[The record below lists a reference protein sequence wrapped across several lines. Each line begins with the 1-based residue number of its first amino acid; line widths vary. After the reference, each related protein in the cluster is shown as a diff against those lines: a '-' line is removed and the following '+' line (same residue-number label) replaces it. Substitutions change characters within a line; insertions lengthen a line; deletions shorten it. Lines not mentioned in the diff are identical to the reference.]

1 MAAKERYEL
10 NHNGNVVVHESALCK
25 RQNEMIEELFSQFS
39 WQCTR
44 LESKGSKLTLRI
56 KEPDAEKGRNLT
68 VYRGTIRNED
78 RSAYEK
84 KMQLG
89 SNVDPRKE
97 DKENTLILGI
107 YVFNEGDSLKDAIF
121 VGLPIREDI
130 NYPSNPSLRG
140 GIFVDR
146 LLKQA
151 KTKGFVIDRE
161 NNLVGFRP
169 EFVHF
174 YLDNHYSIHYTNASL
189 SYDMDPEPVEE
200 IAVPGAIDEPW
211 NLIYFGAPG
220 TGKSYKINELAF
232 GDKESGK
239 QPLFSSKNVRRVT
252 FHPEYTYAQFVGCF
266 KPFSRPVLAEDAPAA
281 AIKDAPTAI
290 EYAFVPGPFLET
302 YTQAINNP
310 DEQFLL
316 IIEEINRANP
326 AAVFGDLFQ
335 LLDRSDNGVSE
346 YPIDTPVEMRDY
358 LKKEIGQFI
367 RDEHDKE
374 TGEIVFKEELIGQA
388 VSTLSLPSN
397 MYIWASMNSADQGVF
412 PIDTAFRRRWE
423 YRYVSVN
430 EKSAIDSIGDLVV
443 PVGETGK
450 LVNWNELRC
459 AINNAL
465 LARNVNEDKLLG
477 PFFIKPALL
486 TTSHFN
492 EAFKS
497 KVLFYL
503 REDVMKMRSGK
514 LFSGDSKDLTY
525 SRLCERY
532 DEAGLEIFD
541 EEVFEMPEFIELPSD
556 NEPEI

>member
-10 NHNGNVVVHESALCK
+10 DHSGNVVVHESALCE
-25 RQNEMIEELFSQFS
+25 RQNEMIQELFSQFS
-39 WQCTR
+39 WQCDI
-44 LESKGSKLTLRI
+44 LESKGSRVVLKI
-56 KEPDAEKGRNLT
+56 KEPNAEKSRILT

-78 RSAYEK
+78 RNAYEK

-89 SNVDPRKE
+89 ASVDPRTE
-97 DKENTLILGI
+97 DKENALILGI

-121 VGLPIREDI
+121 VGLPIRENID
-130 NYPSNPSLRG
+130 YPTNPSLRG
-140 GIFVDR
+140 GLFVDR

-161 NNLVGFRP
+161 NRLVGFRP
-169 EFVHF
+169 EFIQF
-174 YLDNHYSIHYTNASL
+174 YLDNHYSIHYTNASP
-189 SYDMDPEPVEE
+189 SYERDPNPAVETVE
-200 IAVPGAIDEPW
+200 TRIINEPW

-232 GDKESGK
+232 GNKENGR
-239 QPLFSSKNVRRVT
+239 QPLFSPKNVRRVT

-266 KPFSRPVLAEDAPAA
+266 KPFSRPVLAEDTPAA

-302 YTQAINNP
+302 YTQAINKP
-310 DEQFLL
+310 EEQFLL

-358 LKKEIGQFI
+358 LKKEIGQFV
-367 RDEHDKE
+367 RDGRDKE
-374 TGEIVFKEELIGQA
+374 TGEVLFREELIGEA
-388 VSTLSLPSN
+388 VRTLSLPSN

-412 PIDTAFRRRWE
+412 PIDSAFRRRWE

-430 EKSAIDSIGDLVV
+430 EKSAINSIGDYVI
-443 PVGETGK
+443 PVGKTGK
-450 LVNWNELRC
+450 LVNWNNLRC

-465 LARNVNEDKLLG
+465 LARNINEDKLLG

-486 TTSHFN
+486 ATNNFN

-532 DEAGLEIFD
+532 DESGLDIFD
-541 EEVFEMPEFIELPSD
+541 EEVFEAPGFVELPSD